1 MPITSDLGGK
11 NYTLGRGRLFFDRF
25 SAAQISAGITASTMG
40 EGERFFGN
48 VPSVAMTSSE
58 ETLDHFSS
66 TGGIRTKDD
75 SVTLQL
81 DRTGTFTT
89 DNIDAAN
96 LALLFLGDNAAT
108 VTQTSLT
115 AQTYTVTAAK
125 RGRFY
130 QIGATSVLPTGVRKV
145 SNVSVRKG
153 AGFSTVVTASGNYEV
168 DEDLGR
174 VYVLPGSADI
184 PDSTDIQIT
193 YDAASGT
200 REQVVSKSQ
209 AIYGALHWVSDN
221 PKGTQRDVLMPYVKL
236 SPDGDYNLV
245 GDDWAQMSFSFEILQ
260 KGNLGG
266 VYIDGRQA

>member
-48 VPSVAMTSSE
+48 VPSIAMTSSE
-58 ETLDHFSS
+58 EVLDHFSS

-89 DNIDAAN
+89 DNIDIAN
-96 LALLFLGDNAAT
+96 LALLFLADSVGS
-108 VTQTSLT
+108 VTQGALT
-115 AQTYTVTAAK
+115 ASTYTITAAK

-145 SNVSVRKG
+145 SNVTVHKG
-153 AGFSTVVTASGNYEV
+153 AGFSTLVAASGNYEI

-174 VYVLPGSADI
+174 IYVLPGATDI
-184 PDSTDIQIT
+184 PDSTDISVT

-200 REQVVSKSQ
+200 REQVISRSQ

-221 PKGTQRDVLMPYVKL
+221 PKGTQRDALMPYVKL

-245 GDDWAQMSFSFEILQ
+245 GDDWAQMSFTFEILQ